1 MGQLDFKQ
9 KSACTSS
16 VHRKESCILHANNKT
31 EHWLREKDSKRT
43 GSYFKQWQVRNRD
56 GCQKNLHCKKTNEDY
71 RRRKNKEK
79 SEKIKQLRNKKRQRY
94 DKSWHMGERERA
106 QDQGGDG
113 EINIRKGEIRE
124 SKIINQQVFELENNY
139 NELLQ
144 FSSKGNMF
152 DTIKLQENLTKLI
165 TLKSTETQILTKRVT
180 GKINYTHVDS

>member
-1 MGQLDFKQ
+1 
-9 KSACTSS
+9 
-16 VHRKESCILHANNKT
+16 
-31 EHWLREKDSKRT
+31 
-43 GSYFKQWQVRNRD
+43 
-56 GCQKNLHCKKTNEDY
+56 
-71 RRRKNKEK
+71 
-79 SEKIKQLRNKKRQRY
+79 
-94 DKSWHMGERERA
+94 MGERERA

-165 TLKSTETQILTKRVT
+165 TLKSTETQILTKRVS
-180 GKINYTHVDS
+180 GKRNYTHVDS

>member
-1 MGQLDFKQ
+1 MDARRTCIVRKQ
-9 KSACTSS
+9 TKII
-16 VHRKESCILHANNKT
+16 EEEKT
-31 EHWLREKDSKRT
+31 
-43 GSYFKQWQVRNRD
+43 
-56 GCQKNLHCKKTNEDY
+56 
-71 RRRKNKEK
+71 RRKARKL
-79 SEKIKQLRNKKRQRY
+79 SSLDKKKQRY

-124 SKIINQQVFELENNY
+124 SKIINQQVFKLENNY

-165 TLKSTETQILTKRVT
+165 TLKSTETQILTKRVS
-180 GKINYTHVDS
+180 GKRNYTHVDS